1 LESSFDGA
9 VIWDWIALLG
19 NEVKYDEVL
28 WPRRFP
34 CSRAIP
40 LYISWLACK
49 RIHQGQ
55 CSLLCTQFISS
66 SGPAACMLCNMP
78 VLMGCKIEQKSV
90 VIFVFLPPN
99 ADLIS
104 YLWFGY
110 GIFVSECN
118 ALLYFCFWVYYI
130 QQGQNCIVE
139 YLSILN
145 PAYALIVYSS
155 SVSCC
160 VLVPRCVVLVAAE
173 YFPSRVLDQFFL
185 KAATRHLRLVCNR
198 AGT

>member
-1 LESSFDGA
+1 MESSFDGA

-78 VLMGCKIEQKSV
+78 VLMGCKIEQKCV

-118 ALLYFCFWVYYI
+118 ALLYFLFLGLLHSTRSELYRRIPVHT
-130 QQGQNCIVE
+130 
-139 YLSILN
+139 N
-145 PAYALIVYSS
+145 PAYALIVYS

-173 YFPSRVLDQFFL
+173 YFPSRVLDRFFL